1 MAMVEGDGCLLDLC
15 AQSTGIVG
23 DRRWRETAPR
33 STKPQHHGHREWAP
47 ASRYLPARA
56 AEGAATPARPFP
68 FDTWATHHITAL
80 KHWTP
85 SGPGAIMMRP
95 TY

>member
-1 MAMVEGDGCLLDLC
+1 MAGD
-15 AQSTGIVG
+15 STKEHQAPAP
-23 DRRWRETAPR
+23 WAPR
-33 STKPQHHGHREWAP
+33 MGTCLQVPV
-47 ASRYLPARA
+47 RA

-80 KHWTP
+80 EHRTL